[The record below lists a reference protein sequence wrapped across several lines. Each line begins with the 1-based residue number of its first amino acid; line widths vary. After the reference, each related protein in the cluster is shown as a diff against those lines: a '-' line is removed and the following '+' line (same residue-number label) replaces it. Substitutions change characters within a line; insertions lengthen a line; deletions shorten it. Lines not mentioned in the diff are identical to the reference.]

1 VNRTRGIAVLL
12 SYWIATAV
20 GFYFVSTPHNWFIAL
35 FGTFVVA
42 FLASVVFAAMTVVIR
57 LFGAGKNRS

>member
-1 VNRTRGIAVLL
+1 VNRTKGISVVL

-20 GFYFVSTPHNWFIAL
+20 GFYFVSTPHNWFIAI

-42 FLASVVFAAMTVVIR
+42 FLASVVFFVTTVLIR
-57 LFGAGKNRS
+57 LFGAGNNRS